1 MTEAELILLQALMSG
16 TELNFTYDDE
26 SGVEQVYNP
35 AEQAYYTLS
44 SEKLHQGMR
53 CEALIDKVLKALAD
67 GVDVMGMEMTDDE
80 RGMLA
85 GVLMH
90 DHEALTPEL
99 LHGAIGALRRR
110 ELEHRRRELVS
121 RIEQAARSQD
131 SAALAQL
138 MQEKQDVDR
147 ALRHAASE

>member
-1 MTEAELILLQALMSG
+1 
-16 TELNFTYDDE
+16 
-26 SGVEQVYNP
+26 
-35 AEQAYYTLS
+35 
-44 SEKLHQGMR
+44 
-53 CEALIDKVLKALAD
+53 
-67 GVDVMGMEMTDDE
+67 
-80 RGMLA
+80 MLA